1 MVFVIYGY
9 ARFMTSCTKAVNRA
23 LKQKTLAPYGIS
35 EKAPHERG
43 SGQRR
48 RREEAKIL
56 RMRFASNNPVNVALE
71 EKKKVFLVNNQPHTF
86 F

>member
-48 RREEAKIL
+48 RREEAKIP
-56 RMRFASNNPVNVALE
+56 RMRFASNNPLNVASE
-71 EKKKVFLVNNQPHTF
+71 EKKSF
-86 F
+86 

>member
-1 MVFVIYGY
+1 M
-9 ARFMTSCTKAVNRA
+9 A
-23 LKQKTLAPYGIS
+23 LS

-48 RREEAKIL
+48 RRGEAKIP
-56 RMRFASNNPVNVALE
+56 RMRFASNNPLNLASE
-71 EKKKVFLVNNQPHTF
+71 GKKKVFLVNNQPHTF

>member
-43 SGQRR
+43 SRERR
-48 RREEAKIL
+48 RRG
-56 RMRFASNNPVNVALE
+56 RNPAYAFCFKQPLE
-71 EKKKVFLVNNQPHTF
+71 CFIGRKKKKVFLVNNQPHTF